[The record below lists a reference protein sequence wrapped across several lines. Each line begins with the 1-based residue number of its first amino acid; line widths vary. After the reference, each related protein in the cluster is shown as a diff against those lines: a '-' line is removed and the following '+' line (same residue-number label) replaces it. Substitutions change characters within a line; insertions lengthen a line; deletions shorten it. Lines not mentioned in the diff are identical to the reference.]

1 MMRIALVCT
10 PPTERHLKW
19 AAQVGATDFV
29 SRYAAVSTP
38 EKMRDECARV
48 AKFGLQLSVVEGYI
62 PLDDVI
68 RGGENRDAQIENAQQ
83 LIAAMGQN
91 GVEILCYNWMPN
103 NDWTRTAFAV
113 PTRGGALTNEFHL
126 RDLQNENVPGAQN
139 IGARELWE
147 NLEYFLRAV
156 LPVAEKANVKLA
168 MHPDDPPLRE
178 LSGSAQIMHEPENF
192 ERLFGMLPSPHNGMC
207 LCGGTFSSLGKNV
220 AELVRRFHS
229 HIHYAHFRDVRGTVP
244 HFVETFHDSGQQ
256 NMAEVM
262 RAYRDIGFAGPM
274 RPDHV
279 PQMDGETG
287 PADGYSMLGRLFAVG
302 YLRGLMHAVES
313 E

>member
-1 MMRIALVCT
+1 MRIALVLT
-10 PPTERHLKW
+10 PPTERHLRW
-19 AAQVGATDFV
+19 AAQIGVTDFV
-29 SRYAAVSTP
+29 SRYGAVDTG
-38 EKMRDECARV
+38 EKMRLECERV
-48 AKFGLQLSVVEGYI
+48 ASFGLKLSVVEGYI
-62 PLDDVI
+62 PLDEII
-68 RGGENRDAQIENAQQ
+68 RGGPQRDAQIQNVRQ

-113 PTRGGALTNEFHL
+113 PTRGGALTNEFNR
-126 RDLQNENVPGAQN
+126 RDLQNESVPGAQN
-139 IGARELWE
+139 IGARDLWE
-147 NLEYFLRAV
+147 NLEYFLHAV

-178 LSGSAQIMHEPENF
+178 LSGSAQIMHEPEDY
-192 ERLFGMLPSPHNGMC
+192 ERLFQIAPSPNNGMC

-229 HIHYAHFRDVRGTVP
+229 RIHYAHFRDVRGTVP
-244 HFVETFHDSGQQ
+244 HFVETFHDDGQQ
-256 NMAEVM
+256 NMAEIM
-262 RAYRDIGFAGPM
+262 RAYRDIGFTGPM

-279 PQMDGETG
+279 PKLDGEEG
-287 PADGYSMLGRLFAVG
+287 LADGYTMLGRLFAVG
-302 YLRGLMHAVES
+302 YLRGLMHAAGS